1 MSSEAESG
9 ERSSSSRSR
18 SCPYVWAEKSPFVC
32 GRFNSAIADRIAAS
46 CSSHRAVASS
56 ADGDILFDF
65 SELFHDVCLKVGAS
79 HRLCKR
85 TGVLRQTACEWRK
98 RWLMGKIYNLPVSE
112 CQA

>member
-46 CSSHRAVASS
+46 CSSHLEAASS
-56 ADGDILFDF
+56 ADGDILFDS
-65 SELFHDVCLKVGAS
+65 SEVYYDFYLKVEGS
-79 HRLCKR
+79 HRLCEGA
-85 TGVLRQTACEWRK
+85 GVFRPPAFEIGDGSSAKFTSF
-98 RWLMGKIYNLPVSE
+98 PS
-112 CQA
+112 